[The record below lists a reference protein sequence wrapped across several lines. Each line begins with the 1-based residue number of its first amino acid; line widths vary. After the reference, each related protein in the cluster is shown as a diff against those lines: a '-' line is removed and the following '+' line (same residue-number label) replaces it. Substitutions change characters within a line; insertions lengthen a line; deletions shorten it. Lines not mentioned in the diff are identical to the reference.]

1 MRMSDMTWLISLITT
16 HSSYFLLQTN
26 FIIKLMHGLTPA
38 RDAWACTHQIMIHPI
53 IPHFLCDLD
62 WVDINILVV
71 KLIGLNPE
79 IMGGQSLL
87 RLNMENIYSDTQGIE
102 EWKIFGG

>member
-1 MRMSDMTWLISLITT
+1 MDSLQ
-16 HSSYFLLQTN
+16 LE
-26 FIIKLMHGLTPA
+26 MPGLV
-38 RDAWACTHQIMIHPI
+38 PI
-53 IPHFLCDLD
+53 RLWFIPHFLCDLD

>member
-1 MRMSDMTWLISLITT
+1 MDSLQLEMPGLSSSD
-16 HSSYFLLQTN
+16 YFIRLW
-26 FIIKLMHGLTPA
+26 F
-38 RDAWACTHQIMIHPI
+38 

-79 IMGGQSLL
+79 IMGGHSLL

-102 EWKIFGG
+102 KWKIC